1 MLQPIAAAVFVFDG
15 ILIGAGTRRY
25 LAGAM
30 LAASVVYLGLLA
42 VAIASGAGLLW
53 LWAAFSIWIVLR
65 WLGLYLRF
73 RSDHWIVTGTLR
85 TP

>member
-1 MLQPIAAAVFVFDG
+1 MLDG
-15 ILIGAGTRRY
+15 ILIGAGDARY

-30 LAASVVYLGLLA
+30 VAASLVYVRLLA
-42 VAIASGAGLLW
+42 VAVPLDGGLLW
-53 LWAAFSIWIVLR
+53 LWAAFSLWIVLR

-73 RSDHWIVTGTLR
+73 RTDRWLVTGTVR